1 VSTESA
7 SKATGPAP
15 TGSTA
20 NPGSSSSTTSTDQPA
35 TDPWW
40 DRMRTQLQP
49 GPEDSA
55 PGAVAPSG
63 RRRNAALLLVVLTV
77 LGLVVGFAVGGRVA
91 KHVATA
97 QVDAGPGSTLNQ
109 QLSVSPDQANRYV
122 QTQVLFLTDPAVAT
136 AVQKELDLGAPAAYT
151 VRQVGTTSVLEI
163 SVSNADAGAA
173 ADIANAVARTYVD
186 GWRTRTSG
194 EIDRQNT
201 EISAQLAAV
210 TKGIDA
216 LSGPRLTPADQA
228 KLTALTVQSQTLLAQ
243 QSTLQSEAAA
253 VSTDNRVVTLAD
265 AQFSTTSPSTK
276 LTALLGGLVAFVIGI
291 GILAWSRRRS

>member
-7 SKATGPAP
+7 SKATGKKPSPGASSAPA
-15 TGSTA
+15 A
-20 NPGSSSSTTSTDQPA
+20 AAADQTT

-49 GPEDSA
+49 RPEDDA
-55 PGAVAPSG
+55 PGADTPSG
-63 RRRNAALLLVVLTV
+63 RGRNAAILLVVITV
-77 LGLVVGFAVGGRVA
+77 LGLVVGFAVGGRIA
-91 KHVATA
+91 KHIATA

-109 QLSVSPDQANRYV
+109 QLSVSADQANRYV
-122 QTQVLFLTDPAVAT
+122 QTQVLFLTDPATAT
-136 AVQKELDLGAPAAYT
+136 AVQKQLALAAPPAYT

-173 ADIANAVARTYVD
+173 AETANAVASTYVVS
-186 GWRTRTSG
+186 WRNRTSG
-194 EIDRQNT
+194 EIDRQIA
-201 EISAQLAAV
+201 EIRQQLGAV

-216 LSGPRLTPADQA
+216 LSAARLSPADQA

-243 QSTLQSEAAA
+243 QSTLQADAAA
-253 VSTDNRVVTLAD
+253 VASDKRIVTVAN
-265 AQFSTTSPSTK
+265 AQFATTSPSTK
-276 LTALLGGLVAFVIGI
+276 LTALLGGLVGFVIGI